1 MRPHVRGWLERHAPD
16 FLILAAFGV
25 GYLFALLAPEPAVK
39 AVALALYVYLVAR
52 HLERV
57 LPWAP

>member
-25 GYLFALLAPEPAVK
+25 GYLLGALVPEAGQVI
-39 AVALALYVYLVAR
+39 ALAGAVLIVAR
-52 HLERV
+52 QLERHGG
-57 LPWAP
+57 PWAP